1 MRQEGHAQGEDV
13 LMATSGTQSFSLN
26 VADVIEEAYELIGL
40 EVRSGY
46 DARKARRSLNIMFQ
60 DWTNR
65 GVNLWKVVQVSQTMT
80 SGTAQYAMNA
90 YDIDVLEAVVRRNGS
105 DYSLERISREDYLNI
120 PSKTQTGRPTQIYV
134 ERTATPSFYVWPT
147 PENSTDAVITYRVQ
161 RIEDASTLTN
171 DVDVPSRFIPCMV
184 TGLAYYMALKSAPD
198 RAQMMKTLYEQ
209 DFARAANEDS
219 ERGSL
224 RIRPDFRGR

>member
-1 MRQEGHAQGEDV
+1 
-13 LMATSGTQSFSLN
+13 MATSGTQNFALN

-40 EVRSGY
+40 EVRTGY

-65 GVNLWKVVQVSQTMT
+65 GINLWKVAQVNETMVA
-80 SGTAQYAMNA
+80 GFALYPMNA
-90 YDIDVLEAVVRRNGS
+90 YDLDILEAIVRRDGT
-105 DYSLERISREDYLNI
+105 DYSLERITREEYFNLPN
-120 PSKTQTGRPTQIYV
+120 KAQQGRPTQIYV

-147 PENSTDAVITYRVQ
+147 PDNSTDIVLTHRIQ
-161 RIEDASTLTN
+161 RIQDANTLTN
-171 DVDVPSRFIPCMV
+171 DLDVPSRFIPAMV
-184 TGLAYYMALKSAPD
+184 SGLAYYMALKNAPD
-198 RAQMMKTLYEQ
+198 RVALMKSIYEE

-224 RIRPDFRGR
+224 RLRPDFRGR

>member
-1 MRQEGHAQGEDV
+1 
-13 LMATSGTQSFSLN
+13 MATSGTQNFALN

-65 GVNLWKVVQVSQTMT
+65 GINLWKVAQVNQTMT
-80 SGTAQYAMNA
+80 AGTANYAMNA
-90 YDIDVLEAVVRRNGS
+90 YDLDVLEAIVRRDGN
-105 DYSLERISREDYLNI
+105 DYSIERITREDYFHLPN
-120 PSKTQTGRPTQIYV
+120 KTQQGRPTQIYV

-147 PENSTDAVITYRVQ
+147 PDKSTDVVLTHRIQ
-161 RIEDASTLTN
+161 RIQDANTLTN
-171 DVDVPSRFIPCMV
+171 DLDVPSRFIPAMV
-184 TGLAYYMALKSAPD
+184 SGLAYYMALKNAPE
-198 RAQMMKTLYEQ
+198 RAQVAKMMYEE
-209 DFARAANEDS
+209 DFARAANEDT
-219 ERGSL
+219 ERGSI

>member
-1 MRQEGHAQGEDV
+1 
-13 LMATSGTQSFSLN
+13 MATSGSQDFKLD

-40 EVRSGY
+40 EMRTGY

-80 SGTAQYAMNA
+80 SGTANYAMNA
-90 YDIDVLEAVVRRNGS
+90 YDIDVLEAVVRRSGI
-105 DYSLERISREDYLNI
+105 DYSLDRITREDYLNL
-120 PSKTQTGRPTQIYV
+120 PNKAQTGRPTQLYV

-147 PENSTDAVITYRVQ
+147 PENSTDVVITYRVQ
-161 RIEDASTLTN
+161 RIQDADTLTN
-171 DVDVPSRFIPCMV
+171 DVDVPSRFIPAMV
-184 TGLAYYMALKSAPD
+184 SGLAYYMALKNVPE
-198 RAQMMKTLYEQ
+198 RAQSMKMIYEE
-209 DFARAANEDS
+209 DFARAANEDT

-224 RIRPDFRGR
+224 RIRPDYRAYGF